1 MLLRARMRDSWR
13 SMDKLYFIVN
23 PISGSG
29 RGRRDFARVEAL
41 LRERGAAYEAVYSE
55 HPGHAVAL
63 ARAAVEA
70 GERCII
76 AVGGDGTVNEVA
88 SVLVNTGVV
97 MGVLPFGTGNDLAR
111 VAGFPED
118 PEAAVDT
125 LLAGRTRRMDAG
137 MANDRFFLNVSGFGF
152 DVDVLVNTERYKE
165 KYNGMLPYLLGIV
178 RTLSHLRRL
187 HLTVTHDG
195 VSESFTGV
203 LVTVGNGQYFGGGM
217 HAVPSADLYDGLF
230 DVLVIKNLSLLR
242 FISLLPCFIKGKHMG
257 NPVVHHFRTAELSG
271 GSSVP
276 VVAFS
281 VLMVLVFALAAVSL
295 EKHAAY
301 AEVYS
306 PCRQDLAF
314 SLLGAAGLI
323 AGCALDFRGSVFRML
338 ISLLGL
344 LAGAFRRISLVT
356 FSTGIP

>member
-1 MLLRARMRDSWR
+1 
-13 SMDKLYFIVN
+13 MDKLYFIVN
-23 PISGSG
+23 PVSGSG

-165 KYNGMLPYLLGIV
+165 KYNGMLPYMLGIIV
-178 RTLSHLRRL
+178 
-187 HLTVTHDG
+187 
-195 VSESFTGV
+195 
-203 LVTVGNGQYFGGGM
+203 
-217 HAVPSADLYDGLF
+217 AVPR
-230 DVLVIKNLSLLR
+230 KENQ
-242 FISLLPCFIKGKHMG
+242 ISG
-257 NPVVHHFRTAELSG
+257 FRLIT
-271 GSSVP
+271 SSP
-276 VVAFS
+276 
-281 VLMVLVFALAAVSL
+281 
-295 EKHAAY
+295 
-301 AEVYS
+301 
-306 PCRQDLAF
+306 
-314 SLLGAAGLI
+314 
-323 AGCALDFRGSVFRML
+323 VFRFFIQPFLLIPVSVSCSL
-338 ISLLGL
+338 ISDY
-344 LAGAFRRISLVT
+344 
-356 FSTGIP
+356 